1 MNNNL
6 DKLFEENIKNNIIQK
21 NYNECINLLSM
32 KIKSI
37 LKNNISKK
45 NELFETESL
54 DLMIED
60 GYKYLNETDL
70 ELLYKFYNAVRFTED
85 RQVKISKMLE
95 IYKNLKYV
103 IR

>member
-60 GYKYLNETDL
+60 GYKYLNETI
-70 ELLYKFYNAVRFTED
+70 N
-85 RQVKISKMLE
+85 
-95 IYKNLKYV
+95 
-103 IR
+103 